1 MSRLTKGSEKHNN
14 EFISYVADVSLYPE
28 MMGYEYEQADMD
40 CINKLG
46 KLEDI
51 EEELGI
57 DLITLFKALKDG
69 IYIDLDNIV
78 IFKSSSDLSLKLYLG
93 KWYITYYHQLNGG
106 TFYVDLK
113 DKGKTWALSKNEL
126 EEQDDE

>member
-1 MSRLTKGSEKHNN
+1 MMTRLTKGYEKHNN
-14 EFISYVADVSLYPE
+14 EFISYVADSSLYPE

-46 KLEDI
+46 KLEDL
-51 EEELGI
+51 EAELGI

-69 IYIDLDNIV
+69 IYSRDYGHLLV
-78 IFKSSSDLSLKLYLG
+78 EHFVLKSKQELHCRP
-93 KWYITYYHQLNGG
+93 TYRTELR
-106 TFYVDLK
+106 FALK
-113 DKGKTWALSKNEL
+113 DYGKTWALSRNDL